1 MMKINSKQ
9 EMKQYAHE
17 LASKN
22 IPLLLLLGDLG
33 AGKTTF
39 TKVYGEAL
47 GIQGIKSP
55 TFSIVEEHPYEGGI
69 LYHMDLYRIDDEEE
83 LYALGFE
90 EYFDR
95 TGIVVIEWPQIG
107 LDLIP
112 KDAYCLEIIEGVGE
126 ERKVRFGTREDFGI

>member
-1 MMKINSKQ
+1 MMKIHSKK
-9 EMKQYAHE
+9 EMIQYAHE

-39 TKVYGEAL
+39 TKAYGEAL
-47 GIQGIKSP
+47 GIQGMKSP
-55 TFSIVEEHPYEGGI
+55 TFSIVEEYPYEGGI

-95 TGIVVIEWPQIG
+95 QGIIVIEWPQIG

-126 ERKVRFGTREDFGI
+126 ERQVRFGTREDFGI